1 MVLASG
7 QEEAQGHLSDLLK
20 VLKRRGPS
28 GRQGVMK
35 SKSPG
40 SAEAVSGCW
49 LSCFV
54 SCVCFHRSVERVFSV
69 CDGLGGA
76 KY

>member
-1 MVLASG
+1 MASG

-28 GRQGVMK
+28 GCQGVMK

-40 SAEAVSGCW
+40 PAEAVSGCW

-54 SCVCFHRSVERVFSV
+54 SCVCLGRSVERAFSV
-69 CDGLGGA
+69 CDVLGGW
-76 KY
+76 KC